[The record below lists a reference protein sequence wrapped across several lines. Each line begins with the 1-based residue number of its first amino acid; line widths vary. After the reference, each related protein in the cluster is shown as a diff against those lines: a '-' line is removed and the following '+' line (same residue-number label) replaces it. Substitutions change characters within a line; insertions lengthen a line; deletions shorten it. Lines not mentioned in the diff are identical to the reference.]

1 MQECLFVFFGKV
13 FNAGISM
20 KTTLTGKKKRKK
32 KKTITTVKKFQHSFH
47 QYCHYQN
54 LFTQILESKR
64 VLIESE
70 ICHTIED
77 NEC

>member
-1 MQECLFVFFGKV
+1 
-13 FNAGISM
+13 M
-20 KTTLTGKKKRKK
+20 KTTLIGGKKKKPL
-32 KKTITTVKKFQHSFH
+32 QHSFH

-54 LFTQILESKR
+54 LFTQILDSKR